1 LSRSVLIRLALAV
14 ILVGIVAGGG
24 YGLWILFLQPPGPA
38 AVNVSTV
45 PIPSIAASGSGSL
58 PTTPASFDGTWKVDT
73 SIGSFSDSTSS
84 FVGYRVQEQLAN
96 IGANTA
102 VGRTPD
108 VSGTLTLQGT
118 TVTAVEV
125 TANLATLKSNDD
137 RRDGQLHRQ
146 ALETDQFP
154 TATFKLTQPID
165 LGAAPAEGQAV
176 SVTATGDLTL
186 HGQTKSVQI
195 PLKAKRAGGVI
206 AVTGSLEITFAD
218 FGIAKPTSFLVL
230 SVQDHGTLE
239 LQLFFT
245 RG

>member
-45 PIPSIAASGSGSL
+45 PIPSIAASSSGSL

-108 VSGTLTLQGT
+108 VSGTLTLRGT
-118 TVTAVEV
+118 TVTVVEV

-245 RG
+245 RA

>member
-1 LSRSVLIRLALAV
+1 MYRPVLIVSSSRSSWLASWRA
-14 ILVGIVAGGG
+14 AGMASGSSSCNRPD
-24 YGLWILFLQPPGPA
+24 QPPSG
-38 AVNVSTV
+38 STV
-45 PIPSIAASGSGSL
+45 PIPSVSASGSASL

-73 SIGSFSDSTSS
+73 SIGSFSESTSS

-108 VSGTLTLQGT
+108 VSGIITLQGT

-154 TATFKLTQPID
+154 AATFKLTQPID
-165 LGAAPAEGQAV
+165 LGTAPAEGQAV

-186 HGQTKSVQI
+186 HGKTKSVQI

-245 RG
+245 RA

>member
-1 LSRSVLIRLALAV
+1 MSRTLLIRIALAV
-14 ILVGIVAGGG
+14 ILVGVVAGGG

-45 PIPSIAASGSGSL
+45 PIPSVAASGSGSAS
-58 PTTPASFDGTWKVDT
+58 TASASFDGSWKVDT
-73 SIGSFSDSTSS
+73 SIGSFADSTSS
-84 FVGYRVQEQLAN
+84 FVGYRVQEQLAS

-108 VSGTLTLQGT
+108 VSGTLTLQDT
-118 TVTAVEV
+118 TVTTVEV
-125 TANLATLKSNDD
+125 TANVATLKSNDD

-146 ALETDQFP
+146 ALETDRFP
-154 TATFKLTQPID
+154 TATFKLTQPIE
-165 LGAAPAEGQAV
+165 LGTAPAEGKAV
-176 SVTATGDLTL
+176 SVTAIGDLTL

-195 PLKAKRAGGVI
+195 PLQAKRAGGVI

-245 RG
+245 HA

>member
-1 LSRSVLIRLALAV
+1 MSRSVLIRLALAV

-58 PTTPASFDGTWKVDT
+58 PTTPASFDGGWKVDT

-102 VGRTPD
+102 VGRSPD

-245 RG
+245 RA

>member
-1 LSRSVLIRLALAV
+1 MWSPAVSRQLLLRIVLS
-14 ILVGIVAGGG
+14 LVGLGILGGAG
-24 YGLWILFLQPPGPA
+24 YGAWILFLQPAGPA

-45 PIPSIAASGSGSL
+45 PIPSISASGAGAV
-58 PTTPASFDGTWKVDT
+58 PIAPVSFDGTWKVDT
-73 SIGSFSDSTSS
+73 SIGSFAASTSS
-84 FVGYRVQEQLAN
+84 FVGYRVQEQLAS
-96 IGANTA
+96 IGAHTA

-118 TVTAVEV
+118 TVTAVEI
-125 TANLATLKSNDD
+125 TANLGTLKSNDD

-146 ALETDQFP
+146 ALETDRFP
-154 TATFKLTQPID
+154 TATFKLAQPIE
-165 LGAAPAEGQAV
+165 LGTAPAEGQAV

-186 HGQTKSVQI
+186 HGQTKS
-195 PLKAKRAGGVI
+195 
-206 AVTGSLEITFAD
+206 FAD

-245 RG
+245 HA

>member
-1 LSRSVLIRLALAV
+1 MSRPVLIRLALAV

-45 PIPSIAASGSGSL
+45 PIPSIGASGSGSL
-58 PTTPASFDGTWKVDT
+58 PTTPASFDGTWKVDA

-165 LGAAPAEGQAV
+165 LGAAPAEGR
-176 SVTATGDLTL
+176 
-186 HGQTKSVQI
+186 
-195 PLKAKRAGGVI
+195 P
-206 AVTGSLEITFAD
+206 
-218 FGIAKPTSFLVL
+218 
-230 SVQDHGTLE
+230 
-239 LQLFFT
+239 
-245 RG
+245 

>member
-1 LSRSVLIRLALAV
+1 MSRPILIRHALAV

-45 PIPSIAASGSGSL
+45 PNPSIAASGSGSL

-73 SIGSFSDSTSS
+73 SIGLFSDSTSS

-154 TATFKLTQPID
+154 TATFRLTQPID

-245 RG
+245 RA

>member
-1 LSRSVLIRLALAV
+1 MSRSVLIRLALAV
-14 ILVGIVAGGG
+14 ILVGIAAGGG
-24 YGLWILFLQPPGPA
+24 YGLWILFLQPAGPA

-58 PTTPASFDGTWKVDT
+58 RTTPASFDGTWKVDT

-118 TVTAVEV
+118 IVTAVEV

-165 LGAAPAEGQAV
+165 LGTAPAEGEAV

-245 RG
+245 RA

>member
-1 LSRSVLIRLALAV
+1 MSRPVLIRLALAV

-24 YGLWILFLQPPGPA
+24 YGLWIFFLQPPGPA

-58 PTTPASFDGTWKVDT
+58 PTTPASFGGTWKVDT

-84 FVGYRVQEQLAN
+84 FVGYRVQERLAN

-102 VGRTPD
+102 VGRTQD

-176 SVTATGDLTL
+176 SATATGDLTL
-186 HGQTKSVQI
+186 HGETKSVQI

-206 AVTGSLEITFAD
+206 AVTGSLEITFED

>member
-1 LSRSVLIRLALAV
+1 MSRSILIRLALAV

-73 SIGSFSDSTSS
+73 SIGLFSDSTSS

-154 TATFKLTQPID
+154 TATFRLTQPID

-245 RG
+245 RA

>member
-1 LSRSVLIRLALAV
+1 MSRSILIRLALAV

-73 SIGSFSDSTSS
+73 SIGLFSDSTSS

-245 RG
+245 RA

>member
-96 IGANTA
+96 IGANSA

-245 RG
+245 RA

>member
-1 LSRSVLIRLALAV
+1 LSRSVLIRLAFAV

-118 TVTAVEV
+118 TVTVVEV

-206 AVTGSLEITFAD
+206 AVSGSLEITFAD

-245 RG
+245 RA

>member
-1 LSRSVLIRLALAV
+1 MSRSVLIRLALAV

-24 YGLWILFLQPPGPA
+24 FGLWILFLQPPGPA

-45 PIPSIAASGSGSL
+45 PIPSVAASGSGSL

-73 SIGSFSDSTSS
+73 SIGSFSDSTTS

-206 AVTGSLEITFAD
+206 VVTGSLEITFAD

-230 SVQDHGTLE
+230 SVQDQGTLE

-245 RG
+245 RA

>member
-1 LSRSVLIRLALAV
+1 MYRPVLIRLVLAI

-45 PIPSIAASGSGSL
+45 PIPSISASGSASL

-73 SIGSFSDSTSS
+73 SIGSSSDSTSS

-108 VSGTLTLQGT
+108 VSGILTLQGT
-118 TVTAVEV
+118 IVTAVEV

-146 ALETDQFP
+146 ALETDQFRA
-154 TATFKLTQPID
+154 ATFKLTQPID
-165 LGAAPAEGQAV
+165 LGTAPAEGQAV

-186 HGQTKSVQI
+186 HGKTKSVQI

-218 FGIAKPTSFLVL
+218 FGIVKPTSFLVL

-245 RG
+245 RA

>member
-1 LSRSVLIRLALAV
+1 MSRSILIRLALAV

-245 RG
+245 RA

>member
-1 LSRSVLIRLALAV
+1 MSRSILIRLSLAV

-73 SIGSFSDSTSS
+73 SIGSFSDSTTS

-154 TATFKLTQPID
+154 TATFRLTQPID

-245 RG
+245 RA

>member
-1 LSRSVLIRLALAV
+1 MSRPVLVRLALAV

-73 SIGSFSDSTSS
+73 SIGLFSDSTSS

-118 TVTAVEV
+118 TVTAVEA

-176 SVTATGDLTL
+176 SATATGDLTL
-186 HGQTKSVQI
+186 HGETKSVQI

>member
-1 LSRSVLIRLALAV
+1 MSRPVLIRLALAV
-14 ILVGIVAGGG
+14 ILVGIVVGGG

-45 PIPSIAASGSGSL
+45 PIPSIAASGSESL

-108 VSGTLTLQGT
+108 VSGTLTLQRT

-125 TANLATLKSNDD
+125 TANLATPEEQ
-137 RRDGQLHRQ
+137 RRSPRRPAPSSGAGDGPVPDGHLQ
-146 ALETDQFP
+146 AY
-154 TATFKLTQPID
+154 
-165 LGAAPAEGQAV
+165 PA
-176 SVTATGDLTL
+176 D
-186 HGQTKSVQI
+186 
-195 PLKAKRAGGVI
+195 
-206 AVTGSLEITFAD
+206 
-218 FGIAKPTSFLVL
+218 
-230 SVQDHGTLE
+230 
-239 LQLFFT
+239 
-245 RG
+245 

>member
-1 LSRSVLIRLALAV
+1 MSRPVLLRLALAI
-14 ILVGIVAGGG
+14 ILVGMVAGGG

-38 AVNVSTV
+38 AVNVSSV
-45 PIPSIAASGSGSL
+45 PIPSIAASGSASL
-58 PTTPASFDGTWKVDT
+58 PATPASFDGTWKVDT

-84 FVGYRVQEQLAN
+84 LVGYRVREQLAN

-108 VSGTLTLQGT
+108 VSGALTLQGT

-125 TANLATLKSNDD
+125 TANLATLMSNDD

-165 LGAAPAEGQAV
+165 LGTAPAEGQAV

-245 RG
+245 RA

>member
-1 LSRSVLIRLALAV
+1 MSRSVLIRLALAV

-24 YGLWILFLQPPGPA
+24 FGLWILFLQPPGPA

-45 PIPSIAASGSGSL
+45 PIPSVAASGSGSL

-73 SIGSFSDSTSS
+73 SIGSFSDSTTS

-176 SVTATGDLTL
+176 SVTAIGDLTL

-206 AVTGSLEITFAD
+206 VVTGSLEITFAD

-230 SVQDHGTLE
+230 SVQDQGTLE

-245 RG
+245 RA